1 MNSFIFVFV
10 QDVDLDTVK
19 SQISGSTEAPL
30 ILLEGYPKNKS
41 DIEAFNQQV
50 GTTSRVLRMYYR

>member
-1 MNSFIFVFV
+1 MNIVIFV
-10 QDVDLDTVK
+10 QDVDLDAVT
-19 SQISGSTEAPL
+19 SQISGSTDAPL

-50 GTTSRVLRMYYR
+50 GTTSRVLCGYYK